1 MHICTPM
8 TKCKR
13 DSSDRL
19 TKVNCTV
26 DENVVCLGSRNFH
39 KKGETS
45 DFINSWKHL
54 ICSAKL
60 RDLISKRILNL
71 G

>member
-45 DFINSWKHL
+45 YIYEREDRNMSLVRNMMIK
-54 ICSAKL
+54 IRIKL
-60 RDLISKRILNL
+60 PES
-71 G
+71 

>member
-45 DFINSWKHL
+45 YIYEREDRNM
-54 ICSAKL
+54 
-60 RDLISKRILNL
+60 
-71 G
+71 

>member
-13 DSSDRL
+13 DNVTRL

-26 DENVVCLGSRNFH
+26 DENVICLGSRYFY
-39 KKGETS
+39 KKGNKIESTNFFNDNFD
-45 DFINSWKHL
+45 DFFLS
-54 ICSAKL
+54 
-60 RDLISKRILNL
+60 
-71 G
+71 